1 MREIGALDTADIVV
15 VGGGVVGLTSA
26 LELRKRGFDVVVVEQ
41 RFLAFGSSGRNSGAI
56 WLQSR
61 RGGIELDLARRGLQ
75 KYVEYEAE
83 LGPTFDFRRR
93 GGLFFYETDEQRA
106 ILEHYV
112 ADRVAAG
119 LQASLVSQADA
130 RGHSSVLPDSA
141 AGAVYCA
148 DDAQV
153 DPSAFVRALGR
164 ACLRMGVRIFENT
177 AVLGTIRKVDTVSG
191 IRTVRGELHAGA
203 VVWAT
208 GAWSVN
214 LRSEGIDLPIDT
226 YRVGQLVTQP
236 VAYTPGP
243 ILHGPRGV
251 SRCGAL
257 AGLPQFDPVAF
268 PPPSAADGASLVY
281 DDTIAQ
287 NTEGSVLIGNSIDGR
302 GSLNP
307 HISMTA
313 THAMIEATL
322 GRTERFG
329 KLGVTGLWAG
339 LVGETADQLPIVDV
353 IDGLYVNT
361 GHSFGVASGP
371 ASGEILARL
380 VIGEPDPLA
389 RHLAVGRPSLDL
401 PAARGAHG

>member
-1 MREIGALDTADIVV
+1 
-15 VGGGVVGLTSA
+15 
-26 LELRKRGFDVVVVEQ
+26 
-41 RFLAFGSSGRNSGAI
+41 
-56 WLQSR
+56 
-61 RGGIELDLARRGLQ
+61 
-75 KYVEYEAE
+75 
-83 LGPTFDFRRR
+83 
-93 GGLFFYETDEQRA
+93 
-106 ILEHYV
+106 
-112 ADRVAAG
+112 
-119 LQASLVSQADA
+119 
-130 RGHSSVLPDSA
+130 
-141 AGAVYCA
+141 
-148 DDAQV
+148 
-153 DPSAFVRALGR
+153 
-164 ACLRMGVRIFENT
+164 MGVRIFENT
-177 AVLGTIRKVDTVSG
+177 AVLGTIRKVDTISG

-257 AGLPQFDPVAF
+257 AGLPQFDPAAF
-268 PPPSAADGASLVY
+268 PPPSSADGASLAY
-281 DDTIAQ
+281 DDTLAQ

-339 LVGETADQLPIVDV
+339 LVGETADQLPIVDL
-353 IDGLYVNT
+353 IDGLYVNS

-389 RHLAVGRPSLDL
+389 RHLAVGRPSLDV
-401 PAARGAHG
+401 AARP